1 MNVDTE
7 IALIKKDLENGNEIF
22 QRLDKAID
30 KLSDV
35 LTAMREVTVL
45 QEQRISFLEDGIE
58 DLYSVMD
65 NRTNKLDAVKSELKQ
80 EFDDR
85 FDKIDQKLDG
95 MSKKVWMIMG
105 AATVIGY
112 LLGVADIFKIL
123 GFGS

>member
-45 QEQRISFLEDGIE
+45 QEQRISFLEHGIE

>member
-123 GFGS
+123 GIGS

>member
-1 MNVDTE
+1 MNLETE

-35 LTAMREVTVL
+35 LSAMREVTML
-45 QEQRISFLEDGIE
+45 QEQRISFLEHGIE
-58 DLYSVMD
+58 DLHQVMD
-65 NRTNKLDAVKSELKQ
+65 NRTNKLDAVKAELKQ

-85 FDKIDQKLDG
+85 FDKIDEKLDG

-105 AATVIGY
+105 AATIIGY
-112 LLGVADIFKIL
+112 LIGVSDVLKAIGLG
-123 GFGS
+123 S

>member
-123 GFGS
+123 GFGA

>member
-1 MNVDTE
+1 MNIETE

-35 LTAMREVTVL
+35 LTAMREVTML
-45 QEQRISFLEDGIE
+45 QEQRLTFLEHGIE
-58 DLYSVMD
+58 DLHEVMD
-65 NRTNKLDAVKSELKQ
+65 NRSNKLDAIKAELKL

-85 FDKIDQKLDG
+85 FDKIDEKLDG

-105 AATVIGY
+105 AATIIGY
-112 LLGVADIFKIL
+112 LIGVSDVLKAIGLG
-123 GFGS
+123 S

>member
-22 QRLDKAID
+22 HRLDKAID

-123 GFGS
+123 GFGA

>member
-22 QRLDKAID
+22 HRLDKAID

-105 AATVIGY
+105 AATIIGY
-112 LLGVADIFKIL
+112 LLGVSDILKIL
-123 GFGS
+123 GFGA

>member
-22 QRLDKAID
+22 HRLDKAID

-123 GFGS
+123 GIGS